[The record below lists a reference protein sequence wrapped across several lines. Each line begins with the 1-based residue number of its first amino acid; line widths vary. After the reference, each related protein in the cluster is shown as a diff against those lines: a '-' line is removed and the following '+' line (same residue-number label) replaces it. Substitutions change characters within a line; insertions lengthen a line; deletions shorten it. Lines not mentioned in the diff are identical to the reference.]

1 VDQVFA
7 PIQAQA
13 AFERLE
19 AGEQCGKLVIDW
31 RMG

>member
-1 VDQVFA
+1 VVDGVFA
-7 PIQAQA
+7 PSQAQT

-31 RMG
+31 R